1 MIVRT
6 FVYAFRNVIQET
18 FGHTQKRPRLRISR
32 GRVGWY
38 YIDALWIDDERPR
51 PNEYTHHAKTSSD
64 AITLLTAARLASVN
78 VSKISFDH
86 DLSIV
91 EGDDDTSRP
100 VMRWIIEHDSWPDEM
115 AFHTANPVGH
125 EWLVGMATRY
135 APPTT
140 WVDPRD
146 LYA

>member
-1 MIVRT
+1 MI
-6 FVYAFRNVIQET
+6 
-18 FGHTQKRPRLRISR
+18 
-32 GRVGWY
+32 
-38 YIDALWIDDERPR
+38 LWIDDERPM
-51 PNEYTHHAKTSSD
+51 PAAYTDHATTSAE
-64 AITLLTAARLASVN
+64 AIALLTAAKDDGLQIGKV
-78 VSKISFDH
+78 SFDH

-91 EGDDDTSRP
+91 EGNDDTSRP
-100 VMRWIIEHDSWPDEM
+100 VMRWIIENGYWPDEV